1 MSNTLMAM
9 ALVAT
14 SFTIALAVLL
24 AFALMARGRRP
35 GLLSQKQ
42 SEEDQIVFLF
52 EGEHLVDAS
61 REAHALL
68 SSGQRT
74 GTEWTHLAG
83 LLQPRFPGLRD
94 WIQDLADMGEISMPS
109 TDGSSRLDAEWHHGV
124 ARLTLVDVET
134 AEGQVELDRHSLTAM
149 RNELETLRSTAKHVP
164 YMVWRETADGQI
176 TWANRTYLDLAEA
189 LDPAGETPP
198 WPPRAIFDRPRL
210 AAVEDTD
217 ADEPRRVALN
227 MPDDDSRHWFD
238 IQQENLGDEV
248 LFTALPADKVVR
260 AETSLSEFVTTLTK
274 TFAHLPI
281 GLAIFDR
288 DRKLALFNPALT
300 DLTALPITFLV
311 AKPSLFSFLDCMREK
326 RMMPEPKDYKSWRQ
340 QMSELEAQA
349 VDGTYEETWALPT
362 GQTYRVTGRP
372 HPDGAVAFLFEDI
385 TAEISLTRRFRSE
398 LEMGQSALDCL
409 GEAVAVFRPG
419 SGVLAMSNNAYA
431 KMWGNDP
438 STSFEDMTITDA
450 SINWQRL
457 STPTPVWEKLRKFV
471 VTPGD
476 RTEWTA
482 SVTLKD
488 GRVIDGRFTPMA
500 RGATMATFRLS
511 EAKTESMHPKI
522 AAQG

>member
-1 MSNTLMAM
+1 MSNSLMAL

-14 SFTIALAVLL
+14 SFVIALAVLL
-24 AFALMARGRRP
+24 TFALLARGRRHS
-35 GLLSQKQ
+35 LLSYKQ
-42 SEEDQIVFLF
+42 AEESAVVFLF

-61 REAHALL
+61 REGAALL
-68 SSGQRT
+68 ASGHRT
-74 GTEWTHLAG
+74 GTEWAHLAG
-83 LLQPRFPGLRD
+83 LLQPRFPGLKD
-94 WIQDLADMGEISMPS
+94 WIRDLADMGEMSLPS
-109 TDGSSRLDAEWHHGV
+109 SDGTSRIDAEWHHGV
-124 ARLTLVDVET
+124 ARLCLVDAET
-134 AEGQVELDRHSLTAM
+134 AEGQVELDRHALIAM
-149 RNELETLRSTAKHVP
+149 RHELDTLRGTAEHVP
-164 YMVWRETADGQI
+164 YMVWRESEDGMI
-176 TWANRTYLDLAEA
+176 TWANRTYLDMAEA
-189 LDPAGETPP
+189 MDPSEDTPP

-210 AAVEDTD
+210 AAVEDRKV
-217 ADEPRRVALN
+217 DEPHRVALSLPGDN
-227 MPDDDSRHWFD
+227 TRHWFD
-238 IQQENLGDEV
+238 IHQEQLGEET
-248 LFTALPADKVVR
+248 LFTAAPADKVVR
-260 AETSLSEFVTTLTK
+260 AETALSEFVTTLTK

-288 DRKLALFNPALT
+288 ERKLALFNPALT

-311 AKPSLFSFLDCMREK
+311 AKPSLFAFLDCLREK

-409 GEAVAVFRPG
+409 DEAVAVFRPG

-431 KMWGNDP
+431 EIWGNDP
-438 STSFEDMTITDA
+438 STSFEDMTITEA

-457 STPTPVWEKLRKFV
+457 SAPTPVWDKLRRFV
-471 VTPGD
+471 VSPGD
-476 RTEWTA
+476 REEWTA
-482 SVTLKD
+482 SVPLKD
-488 GRVIDGRFTPMA
+488 GRVVDCRFSPMA
-500 RGATMATFRLS
+500 RGATLAAFRIA
-511 EAKTESMHPKI
+511 EAKPEQVLPKI